1 MGNSDVATLDDQLT
15 ASKNGVVGINAI
27 GEAVADFASRVA
39 GEFRSLTLTA
49 RTEVASGSGRLIA
62 INVIAAGSASGKVY
76 DSIMPQATSASGD
89 GTDATITYRQTYAFD
104 AGDTVIVSGMGPS
117 GYDTVAAGVTIV
129 SSTSTSVTYPDVT
142 TGTMTTSGR
151 VFNPKAANVISA
163 TPTTIGTYY
172 VNAPF
177 TTGLVV
183 DPGTSQS
190 INVVYSL
197 D

>member
-1 MGNSDVATLDDQLT
+1 MATLDDQLT

-104 AGDTVIVSGMGPS
+104 AGDAVIVSGMGPS

>member
-1 MGNSDVATLDDQLT
+1 MATLDDQLT

-76 DSIMPQATSASGD
+76 DSIMPQATDASGD
-89 GTDATITYRQTYAFD
+89 GTNATITYRQTYGFAT
-104 AGDTVIVSGMGPS
+104 GDTVIVSGMGPS

-129 SSTSTSVTYPDVT
+129 SSTSTSVTYPDAT

>member
-1 MGNSDVATLDDQLT
+1 MATLDDQLT

-129 SSTSTSVTYPDVT
+129 SSTSTSVTYHDVT

>member
-1 MGNSDVATLDDQLT
+1 MATLDDQLT

-62 INVIAAGSASGKVY
+62 INVIVAGSASGKVY

>member
-1 MGNSDVATLDDQLT
+1 MATLDDQLT

-27 GEAVADFASRVA
+27 GEAVADFASRIA
-39 GEFRSLTLTA
+39 GEFRSLTVTS
-49 RTEVASGSGRLIA
+49 RTEIASGPGRLLA
-62 INVIAAGSASGKVY
+62 INVIAAGSASGKIY
-76 DSIMPQATSASGD
+76 DSIMPQATGSSGT
-89 GTDATITYRQTYAFD
+89 GVNATVTYRQTYAFD
-104 AGDTVIVSGMGPS
+104 AGDTVIVSGMAPA
-117 GYDTVAAGVTIV
+117 GYNTIAAGVVIV
-129 SSTSTSVTYPDVT
+129 SSTSTSVTYANVT
-142 TGTMTTSGR
+142 TGTMTTAGR

-183 DPGTSQS
+183 DPGASQS

>member
-1 MGNSDVATLDDQLT
+1 MATLDDQLT

-76 DSIMPQATSASGD
+76 DSIMPQATGASGD
-89 GTDATITYRQTYAFD
+89 GTNATITYRQTYAFD

>member
-1 MGNSDVATLDDQLT
+1 MATLDDQLT

>member
-1 MGNSDVATLDDQLT
+1 MATLDDQLT

-27 GEAVADFASRVA
+27 GEAVADFASRIA
-39 GEFRSLTLTA
+39 GEFRSLTVTA
-49 RTEVASGSGRLIA
+49 RTEIASGPGRLLA
-62 INVIAAGSASGKVY
+62 INVIVAGSASGKIY
-76 DSIMPQATSASGD
+76 DSIMPQATAASGD
-89 GTDATITYRQTYAFD
+89 GTNATITYRQAYEFAT
-104 AGDTVIVSGMGPS
+104 GDTVIVSGMGPS

-129 SSTSTSVTYPDVT
+129 SSTSTTVTYPDVT

-151 VFNPKAANVISA
+151 VFNPKPANVISA
-163 TPTTIGTYY
+163 TQTTIGAYS

>member
-1 MGNSDVATLDDQLT
+1 
-15 ASKNGVVGINAI
+15 
-27 GEAVADFASRVA
+27 
-39 GEFRSLTLTA
+39 
-49 RTEVASGSGRLIA
+49 
-62 INVIAAGSASGKVY
+62 
-76 DSIMPQATSASGD
+76 MPQATSASGD